1 MRTAVLF
8 AVTLVHSAKRL
19 PSRDVGSSPPLGR
32 CAWTGERVPSKA
44 EFQFASPINFYRK
57 ERPMLPYTAVD
68 LIRSMGATIASPERD
83 APRSALRARIAGL
96 VVRYRSTAR

>member
-1 MRTAVLF
+1 
-8 AVTLVHSAKRL
+8 
-19 PSRDVGSSPPLGR
+19 
-32 CAWTGERVPSKA
+32 
-44 EFQFASPINFYRK
+44 
-57 ERPMLPYTAVD
+57 MLPYTAVD